1 MFSLL
6 IRKLKTQLLFQI
18 LFHSKES
25 FSSLKAELC
34 ELKISLMNEICE
46 VGNSI
51 RDIKA
56 KKDIHSEQV
65 KDNKDFGMNLK
76 LRLLS

>member
-1 MFSLL
+1 
-6 IRKLKTQLLFQI
+6 
-18 LFHSKES
+18 
-25 FSSLKAELC
+25 
-34 ELKISLMNEICE
+34 MNEICE

-51 RDIKA
+51 CDIKA